1 MPTGRRS
8 LQADTLAASV
18 VILLTVTVVQRTVG
32 FGRGVLFCRWLAPE
46 SLGQWEMVY
55 SFLMIAAP
63 LAVLG
68 VPGSFGRYAEHYR
81 QRGHLRT
88 FLRRATAW
96 TVVCT
101 AVATTLINLFAPQI
115 STLVFGRVDEAPLM
129 RNLALCLA
137 A

>member
-1 MPTGRRS
+1 MSTESPPSIKRRS

-32 FGRGVLFCRWLAPE
+32 FGRGLLFCRWMSPE
-46 SLGQWEMVY
+46 SLGEWELVY
-55 SFLMIAAP
+55 SFLMLAAP

-88 FLRRATAW
+88 FLRRAGGW
-96 TVVCT
+96 TLACT
-101 AVATTLINLFAPQI
+101 VGAVAVIEFLAPQL
-115 STLVFGRVDEAPLM
+115 SRLVFG
-129 RNLALCLA
+129 
-137 A
+137 